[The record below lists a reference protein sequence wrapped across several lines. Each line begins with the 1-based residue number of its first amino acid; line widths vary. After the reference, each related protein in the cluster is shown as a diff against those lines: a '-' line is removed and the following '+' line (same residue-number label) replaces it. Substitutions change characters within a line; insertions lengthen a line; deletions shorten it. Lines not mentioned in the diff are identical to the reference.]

1 MDSLLGDWA
10 RACIWIVSYHKKEI
24 QTQLH
29 LKKQQQQNNRG
40 GENIM
45 HQSTTLAH
53 NFSCR
58 ETINNKQNQQQTP
71 AQKPQHDTAARV
83 RAMSPGESG
92 QGIWGVTVDHV
103 GQW

>member
-1 MDSLLGDWA
+1 MDDHRFDAGA
-10 RACIWIVSYHKKEI
+10 IGRAWGLNSFSYHVKKI

-29 LKKQQQQNNRG
+29 LKKQQQNNMG

-53 NFSCR
+53 NSSCE
-58 ETINNKQNQQQTP
+58 ETINNKHYQHQSP

-83 RAMSPGESG
+83 RAKSPGEIG
-92 QGIWGVTVDHV
+92 QGV
-103 GQW
+103 